1 MIQQERT
8 HGAERLTEA
17 SEVVMAIGRVI
28 RLLRRTG
35 DAGSLGPGSA
45 SALGTLVRTGPMR
58 LGDLAAAE
66 QVTAPT
72 MSRIVA
78 GLEKFGYLQ
87 RTPDP
92 ADGRAHVL
100 TATEPARAL
109 VNGFTSARV
118 QHFADVLDKL
128 DADERTAF
136 VGALTKL
143 VDLLDD

>member
-35 DAGSLGPGSA
+35 GTGSLGPGSA

-92 ADGRAHVL
+92 ADGRAQVL
-100 TATEPARAL
+100 TVTEPARAL